1 MRRTYA
7 IVNFLLAEH
16 GFRRAN
22 VGQQVTTVSVSV
34 PPTSFEEWHA
44 VVYPTGH
51 IPGE

>member
-16 GFRRAN
+16 GFRRTN
-22 VGQQVTTVSVSV
+22 VGQQVTTVSVNV
-34 PPTSFEEWHA
+34 PTGIEEWHA